1 MKRGHLKGGQVVSG
15 IRSRRVQLRRI
26 ALWLVFGLLLLSSAS
41 SRSTDAAA
49 SADRF
54 ATLIEL
60 KGPIGPAMSRYVE
73 HAIAD
78 AGNEH
83 SAIVILQ
90 MDTPGGLDTSMRDII
105 KAILASPLPVV
116 TYVAP
121 SGARAAS
128 AGTYILY
135 ASHLAAMAPATNLGA
150 ATPISIG
157 GGPSAPPAAP
167 TVNPADEKKQD
178 KNQKGPE
185 EMPEGTA
192 LEHKAVN
199 DAVAYIRSLAQLRG
213 RNAEWAEAAVRGAA
227 SLSADDALQQHVIEI
242 VAKDVPDL
250 LQQLQGRKVKPMDR
264 EMVLETRGLA
274 VRSIAPDWRTRV
286 LLILTHP
293 TIAYGLLLVGIYGLL
308 LEGYNPGAVLPGV
321 VGALALLLGL
331 YGLQLLEVN
340 YAGLALM
347 ALGVGLI
354 VAEFFMPA
362 FGSLGVGGLAA
373 FVIGSIMLFD
383 NRASGPRVALPL
395 IVGIAVA
402 GGLVI
407 LTIGWLAA
415 RARRRPLFSGV
426 ETMIGASVEAVR
438 DCQDRCVVRY
448 GGELWNARTAS
459 PLRAGQQARI
469 VRVVELT
476 LWVEPQQD

>member
-1 MKRGHLKGGQVVSG
+1 MSEIG
-15 IRSRRVQLRRI
+15 SRQIQLRRI
-26 ALWLVFGLLLLSSAS
+26 ALWLVIGLLLLSSAS
-41 SRSTDAAA
+41 SRSADAVA

-60 KGPIGPAMSRYVE
+60 NGPIGPAMSRYVE
-73 HAIAD
+73 HSMAD
-78 AGNEH
+78 ADNQG
-83 SAIVILQ
+83 SAVVILQ

-116 TYVAP
+116 VYVAP

-157 GGPSAPPAAP
+157 GAPNAPPVAP
-167 TVNPADEKKQD
+167 VNPGDDKKP
-178 KNQKGPE
+178 KGPE
-185 EMPEGTA
+185 AMPEGTT
-192 LEHKAVN
+192 LEHKAIN
-199 DAVAYIRSLAQLRG
+199 DAVAYIRALAQLRG
-213 RNAEWAEAAVRGAA
+213 RNADWAEAAVRGAA
-227 SLSADDALQQHVIEI
+227 SLSADDALEQHVIEI
-242 VAKDVPDL
+242 IAKDVPDL
-250 LQQLQGRKVKPMDR
+250 LQQLQGRKVKAMNR
-264 EMVLETRGLA
+264 EIVLDTRGLA
-274 VRSIAPDWRTRV
+274 VRSIVPDWRTRV

-347 ALGVGLI
+347 ALGLGLI

-373 FVIGSIMLFD
+373 FVIGSIILFD
-383 NRASGPRVALPL
+383 NHASGLRVALPL

-407 LTIGWLAA
+407 VAIGWLGA
-415 RARRRPLFSGV
+415 RAQRRPTSCGI
-426 ETMIGASVEAVR
+426 ETMNGALVEAIS
-438 DCQDRCVVRY
+438 DCQDRCVVRF
-448 GGELWNARTAS
+448 GGELWNARTPS

-469 VRVVELT
+469 VKVVELT
-476 LWVEPQQD
+476 LWVEPQQE

>member
-1 MKRGHLKGGQVVSG
+1 
-15 IRSRRVQLRRI
+15 
-26 ALWLVFGLLLLSSAS
+26 
-41 SRSTDAAA
+41 
-49 SADRF
+49 
-54 ATLIEL
+54 
-60 KGPIGPAMSRYVE
+60 MSRYIE
-73 HAIAD
+73 QSIAD
-78 AGNEH
+78 AGDQR
-83 SAIVILQ
+83 SAVVILQ
-90 MDTPGGLDTSMRDII
+90 IDTPGGLDTSMRDII
-105 KAILASPLPVV
+105 KAILASPVPVV

-157 GGPSAPPAAP
+157 GEPSTPPAAP
-167 TVNPADEKKQD
+167 AVNPSDDKKQKD
-178 KNQKGPE
+178 PE
-185 EMPEGTA
+185 QTGAGTA
-192 LEHKAVN
+192 LEHKAIN

-213 RNAEWAEAAVRGAA
+213 RNADWAEAAVRGAA
-227 SLSADDALQQHVIEI
+227 SLSADDALEQHVIDI

-250 LQQLQGRKVKPMDR
+250 LQQLQGRKVKATDH
-264 EMVLETRGLA
+264 EIVLETRGVA
-274 VRSIAPDWRTRV
+274 VRNIVPDWRTRV

-347 ALGVGLI
+347 ALGIGLI

-373 FVIGSIMLFD
+373 FVIGSIILFD
-383 NRASGPRVALPL
+383 RHASGPRVALPL

-407 LTIGWLAA
+407 VTIGWLAA
-415 RARRRPLFSGV
+415 RARRRPVSTGV
-426 ETMIGASVEAVR
+426 ETMIGAPVEAVS
-438 DCQDRCVVRY
+438 DCQVQCVVRY

-469 VRVVELT
+469 VKVVEMT

>member
-1 MKRGHLKGGQVVSG
+1 MRCIAQWLSFVLFFVSP
-15 IRSRRVQLRRI
+15 V
-26 ALWLVFGLLLLSSAS
+26 S
-41 SRSTDAAA
+41 SRSSDAAA
-49 SADRF
+49 PADRF
-54 ATLIEL
+54 ATLVEL
-60 KGPIGPAMSRYVE
+60 SGPIGPAMSLYFERSL
-73 HAIAD
+73 AA
-78 AGNEH
+78 AGNDR
-83 SAIVILQ
+83 SAVVILQ

-105 KAILASPLPVV
+105 KAILASPVPVV
-116 TYVAP
+116 SYVAP

-157 GGPSAPPAAP
+157 GEPATPPA
-167 TVNPADEKKQD
+167 NPSDDKKQD
-178 KNQKGPE
+178 KKQKTPE
-185 EMPEGTA
+185 EIPAGTA
-192 LEHKAVN
+192 SERKAVN

-213 RNAEWAEAAVRGAA
+213 RNAVWAEAAVRGAA
-227 SLSADDALQQHVIEI
+227 SLSANDALEQHVIDI

-250 LQQLQGRKVKPMDR
+250 LQQLQGRKVKAADH
-264 EMVLETRGLA
+264 ELVLDTRGLA
-274 VRSIAPDWRTRV
+274 VRSVVPDWRTRV
-286 LLILTHP
+286 LLVLTHP
-293 TIAYGLLLVGIYGLL
+293 TIAYGLLLIGVYGLL

-331 YGLQLLEVN
+331 YGLQLLAVN

-373 FVIGSIMLFD
+373 FVIGSIILFD
-383 NRASGPRVALPL
+383 NRASGVRVALPL

-407 LTIGWLAA
+407 VTIGWLAA
-415 RARRRPLFSGV
+415 RARRTPISTGV
-426 ETMIGASVEAVR
+426 ETMIGALVEAVG
-438 DCQDRCVVRY
+438 DCQDQCVVRY
-448 GGELWNARTAS
+448 GGELWNARTAG

-469 VRVVELT
+469 VRVVGLT
-476 LWVEPQQD
+476 LWVEPQQN

>member
-1 MKRGHLKGGQVVSG
+1 MRCIAQWLSFVLLFVSP
-15 IRSRRVQLRRI
+15 V
-26 ALWLVFGLLLLSSAS
+26 S
-41 SRSTDAAA
+41 SRSSDAAA
-49 SADRF
+49 PADRF
-54 ATLIEL
+54 ATLVEL
-60 KGPIGPAMSRYVE
+60 SGPIGPAMSLYFERSL
-73 HAIAD
+73 AA
-78 AGNEH
+78 AGNDR
-83 SAIVILQ
+83 SAVVILQ

-105 KAILASPLPVV
+105 KAILASPVPVV
-116 TYVAP
+116 SYVAP

-157 GGPSAPPAAP
+157 GEPATPP
-167 TVNPADEKKQD
+167 VNPSDDKKQD
-178 KNQKGPE
+178 KKQKTPE
-185 EMPEGTA
+185 EIPAGTA
-192 LEHKAVN
+192 SERKAVN

-213 RNAEWAEAAVRGAA
+213 RNAVWAEAAVRGAA
-227 SLSADDALQQHVIEI
+227 SLSANDALEQHVIDI

-250 LQQLQGRKVKPMDR
+250 LQQLQGRKVKAADH
-264 EMVLETRGLA
+264 ELVLDTRGLA
-274 VRSIAPDWRTRV
+274 VRSVVPDWRTRV
-286 LLILTHP
+286 LLVLTHP
-293 TIAYGLLLVGIYGLL
+293 TIAYGLLLIGVYGLL

-331 YGLQLLEVN
+331 YGLQLLAVN

-373 FVIGSIMLFD
+373 FVIGSIILFD
-383 NRASGPRVALPL
+383 NRASGVRVALPL

-407 LTIGWLAA
+407 VTIGWLAA
-415 RARRRPLFSGV
+415 RARRTPISTGV
-426 ETMIGASVEAVR
+426 ETMIGALVEAVG
-438 DCQDRCVVRY
+438 DCQDQCVVRY
-448 GGELWNARTAS
+448 GGELWNARTAG

-469 VRVVELT
+469 VRVVGLT
-476 LWVEPQQD
+476 LWVEPQQN

>member
-1 MKRGHLKGGQVVSG
+1 
-15 IRSRRVQLRRI
+15 
-26 ALWLVFGLLLLSSAS
+26 
-41 SRSTDAAA
+41 
-49 SADRF
+49 
-54 ATLIEL
+54 
-60 KGPIGPAMSRYVE
+60 MSRYVE
-73 HAIAD
+73 HSITD
-78 AGNEH
+78 AVNQH
-83 SAIVILQ
+83 STIVILQ

-121 SGARAAS
+121 GGARAAS

-135 ASHLAAMAPATNLGA
+135 ASHLSAMAPATNLGA

-157 GGPSAPPAAP
+157 GSPDAPPATPSA
-167 TVNPADEKKQD
+167 NPWDEKKQD
-178 KNQKGPE
+178 KQPKGPE
-185 EMPEGTA
+185 EMPAGTA
-192 LEHKAVN
+192 LEHKAIN

-227 SLSADDALQQHVIEI
+227 SLSANDALEQHVIEI
-242 VAKDVPDL
+242 IAKDVPDL
-250 LQQLQGRKVKPMDR
+250 LQQLQGRKVKALDR
-264 EMVLETRGLA
+264 EVVLETRGLD
-274 VRSIAPDWRTRV
+274 VHSIVPDWRTRV

-321 VGALALLLGL
+321 AGALALLLGL

-373 FVIGSIMLFD
+373 FVIGSILLFD
-383 NRASGPRVALPL
+383 SRASGLRVALPV
-395 IVGIAVA
+395 IVGIAVS

-407 LTIGWLAA
+407 VTIGWLAA
-415 RARRRPLFSGV
+415 GARRRPVRSGV
-426 ETMIGASVEAVR
+426 ETMVGGSVEAVS
-438 DCQDRCVVRY
+438 DCQERCVVRY
-448 GGELWNARTAS
+448 GGELWNARTAT

-469 VRVVELT
+469 VKVVELT

>member
-1 MKRGHLKGGQVVSG
+1 LSG
-15 IRSRRVQLRRI
+15 NRSRRIELRRI
-26 ALWLVFGLLLLSSAS
+26 ALWLVIGLLLLSSAS
-41 SRSTDAAA
+41 SRSSDTAE

-73 HAIAD
+73 HSIAD
-78 AGNEH
+78 ADNQH
-83 SAIVILQ
+83 SAVVILQ

-135 ASHLAAMAPATNLGA
+135 ASHFAAMAPATNLGA

-157 GGPSAPPAAP
+157 GGPDAPPAVP
-167 TVNPADEKKQD
+167 TVNPGDDKK
-178 KNQKGPE
+178 QKGPE
-185 EMPEGTA
+185 EMPAGSA
-192 LEHKAVN
+192 LEHKAIN

-213 RNAEWAEAAVRGAA
+213 RNADWAEAAVRGAA
-227 SLSADDALQQHVIEI
+227 SLSANDALEQHVIEI

-250 LQQLQGRKVKPMDR
+250 LQQLQGRKVKASDH
-264 EMVLETRGLA
+264 EMVLETRELA
-274 VRSIAPDWRTRV
+274 VRSIVPDWRTRV

-321 VGALALLLGL
+321 AGALALLLGL

-362 FGSLGVGGLAA
+362 FGSLGVGGLTA
-373 FVIGSIMLFD
+373 FVIGSILLFD
-383 NRASGPRVALPL
+383 NRGSGQRVALPV

-407 LTIGWLAA
+407 VAVGWLAA
-415 RARRRPLFSGV
+415 RARRRPLSSGV
-426 ETMIGASVEAVR
+426 ETMIGASVEAVS
-438 DCQDRCVVRY
+438 DCRDRCVVRY
-448 GGELWNARTAS
+448 GGELWNARS
-459 PLRAGQQARI
+459 LGPLRAGQQARI
-469 VRVVELT
+469 VKVVDLT
-476 LWVEPQQD
+476 VWVEPQQD

>member
-1 MKRGHLKGGQVVSG
+1 
-15 IRSRRVQLRRI
+15 
-26 ALWLVFGLLLLSSAS
+26 LLLLSSAS
-41 SRSTDAAA
+41 SRSSDTAA

-73 HAIAD
+73 HSIAD
-78 AGNEH
+78 AGNQH
-83 SAIVILQ
+83 SAVVILQ

-105 KAILASPLPVV
+105 QAILASPVPVV

-157 GGPSAPPAAP
+157 GGPSAPPPAP
-167 TVNPADEKKQD
+167 SVNPADEKKQD

-192 LEHKAVN
+192 LEHKAIN

-242 VAKDVPDL
+242 IAKDVPDL
-250 LQQLQGRKVKPMDR
+250 LQQLQGRTVKAMDR

-274 VRSIAPDWRTRV
+274 VRSIVPDWRTRV

-373 FVIGSIMLFD
+373 FVIGSIILFD
-383 NRASGPRVALPL
+383 NHASGPQVALPL

-407 LTIGWLAA
+407 LTVGWLAD

-426 ETMIGASVEAVR
+426 ETMIGASVEAVG
-438 DCQDRCVVRY
+438 DCRDRCVVRY

-469 VRVVELT
+469 VKVVELT

>member
-1 MKRGHLKGGQVVSG
+1 VKRGHLKGARKLSG

-26 ALWLVFGLLLLSSAS
+26 ALWLVIGLLLLSSAS
-41 SRSTDAAA
+41 SRSSDAVA
-49 SADRF
+49 SADGF

-73 HAIAD
+73 HSIAD

-105 KAILASPLPVV
+105 KAILASPVPIVA
-116 TYVAP
+116 YVAP

-157 GGPSAPPAAP
+157 GGPSAPPPAP
-167 TVNPADEKKQD
+167 SVNPADEKKQD

-192 LEHKAVN
+192 LEHKAIN

-242 VAKDVPDL
+242 IAKDVPDI
-250 LQQLQGRKVKPMDR
+250 LQQLQGRTVKAMDR

-274 VRSIAPDWRTRV
+274 VRSIVPDWRTRV

-373 FVIGSIMLFD
+373 FVIGSIILFD

-407 LTIGWLAA
+407 AVIGWLAA
-415 RARRRPLFSGV
+415 RARRRPLSAGV
-426 ETMIGASVEAVR
+426 ETMIGAVVEAVG

-448 GGELWNARTAS
+448 GGELWNARTAG

-469 VRVVELT
+469 VKVVGLT
-476 LWVEPQQD
+476 LWVEPQQN

>member
-1 MKRGHLKGGQVVSG
+1 MKRGHLKGAQVVSG
-15 IRSRRVQLRRI
+15 IRSRRAELRRI
-26 ALWLVFGLLLLSSAS
+26 ALWLVIGLLLLSSAS
-41 SRSTDAAA
+41 SRSSDAAA

-73 HAIAD
+73 HSIAD
-78 AGNEH
+78 AVNQH
-83 SAIVILQ
+83 SAVVILQ

-157 GGPSAPPAAP
+157 GEPSAPPAAP
-167 TVNPADEKKQD
+167 SVNPGDDKK
-178 KNQKGPE
+178 QKGPE
-185 EMPEGTA
+185 EMPAGTA

-407 LTIGWLAA
+407 LTVGWLAA

>member
-1 MKRGHLKGGQVVSG
+1 MNEV
-15 IRSRRVQLRRI
+15 RSVRIELRRI
-26 ALWLVFGLLLLSSAS
+26 ARWLGLFLLFVSPAS
-41 SRSTDAAA
+41 SRGSDTAAP
-49 SADRF
+49 ADRF
-54 ATLIEL
+54 ATLVEL
-60 KGPIGPAMSRYVE
+60 SGPIGPAMSLYFERSL
-73 HAIAD
+73 AA
-78 AGNEH
+78 AGNER
-83 SAIVILQ
+83 SAVVILQ

-105 KAILASPLPVV
+105 KAILASPVPVV
-116 TYVAP
+116 SYVAP

-135 ASHLAAMAPATNLGA
+135 ASHVAAMAPATNLGA

-157 GGPSAPPAAP
+157 GEPGTPPA
-167 TVNPADEKKQD
+167 NPSDDKQQDKKQ
-178 KNQKGPE
+178 KSPE
-185 EMPEGTA
+185 EIPAGTA
-192 LEHKAVN
+192 SERKAVN

-213 RNAEWAEAAVRGAA
+213 RNAAWAETAVRGAA
-227 SLSADDALQQHVIEI
+227 SLSANDALEQHVIDI

-250 LQQLQGRKVKPMDR
+250 LQQLQGRKVKAADQ
-264 EMVLETRGLA
+264 ELVLDTRGLT
-274 VRSIAPDWRTRV
+274 VRSVVPDWRTRV
-286 LLILTHP
+286 LLVLTHP
-293 TIAYGLLLVGIYGLL
+293 TIAYGLLLIGVYGLL

-331 YGLQLLEVN
+331 YGLQLLAVN

-347 ALGVGLI
+347 ALGIGLI

-373 FVIGSIMLFD
+373 FVIGSIILFD
-383 NRASGPRVALPL
+383 NHGSGLRVAMPL

-407 LTIGWLAA
+407 VTIGWLAA
-415 RARRRPLFSGV
+415 RARRRPVSTGV
-426 ETMIGASVEAVR
+426 ETMIGAPVEAVS

-459 PLRAGQQARI
+459 PLRAGQHARI
-469 VRVVELT
+469 VKVVELT

>member
-1 MKRGHLKGGQVVSG
+1 VKRGHLKGARKLSG

-26 ALWLVFGLLLLSSAS
+26 ALWLVVGLLLLSSAS
-41 SRSTDAAA
+41 SRSADAVATAA
-49 SADRF
+49 ERF

-73 HAIAD
+73 HSIAD
-78 AGNEH
+78 ADNQH
-83 SAIVILQ
+83 SAVVILQ

-135 ASHLAAMAPATNLGA
+135 ASHVAAMAPATNLGA

-157 GGPSAPPAAP
+157 GGPSAPPSAP
-167 TVNPADEKKQD
+167 LNPGDDKK
-178 KNQKGPE
+178 QKGPE

-199 DAVAYIRSLAQLRG
+199 DAVAYIRALAQLRG

-250 LQQLQGRKVKPMDR
+250 LQQLQGRKVKPGDR
-264 EMVLETRGLA
+264 EVVLETRGLA
-274 VRSIAPDWRTRV
+274 VRSIVPDWRTRV

-373 FVIGSIMLFD
+373 FVIGSILLFD
-383 NRASGPRVALPL
+383 NRASGLRVALPL

-407 LTIGWLAA
+407 VTVGWLAA
-415 RARRRPLFSGV
+415 RARSRPLSSGV
-426 ETMIGASVEAVR
+426 ETMIGASVEAVG
-438 DCQDRCVVRY
+438 DCRDRCVVRY

-469 VRVVELT
+469 VKVVELT

>member
-1 MKRGHLKGGQVVSG
+1 VSG
-15 IRSRRVQLRRI
+15 IRCRQAELRRI
-26 ALWLVFGLLLLSSAS
+26 ALWLVIGLLLLSSAS
-41 SRSTDAAA
+41 SRSDDAVA

-60 KGPIGPAMSRYVE
+60 KGPIGPAMSRYIE
-73 HAIAD
+73 RSLTD
-78 AGNEH
+78 AVNQR
-83 SAIVILQ
+83 SAVVILQ

-135 ASHLAAMAPATNLGA
+135 ASHIAAMAPATNLGA

-157 GGPSAPPAAP
+157 GEPSEPPAAP
-167 TVNPADEKKQD
+167 AANPADEKSQGKQQD
-178 KNQKGPE
+178 KQQKGPV
-185 EMPEGTA
+185 EMPAGTA
-192 LEHKAVN
+192 LEHKAIN

-213 RNAEWAEAAVRGAA
+213 RNADWAETAVRGAA
-227 SLSADDALQQHVIEI
+227 SLSADEALAQHVIEI

-250 LQQLQGRKVKPMDR
+250 LQQLQGRKLKVMDR
-264 EMVLETRGLA
+264 EVVLETRGLA
-274 VRSIAPDWRTRV
+274 VRSIVPDWRTRV

-362 FGSLGVGGLAA
+362 FGSLGVGGLTA
-373 FVIGSIMLFD
+373 FVIGSILLFD
-383 NRASGPRVALPL
+383 NRASGQRVALPV

-407 LTIGWLAA
+407 VTVGWLAA
-415 RARRRPLFSGV
+415 RARRRPLSSGV
-426 ETMIGASVEAVR
+426 ETMIGASVEAVG

-469 VRVVELT
+469 VKVVELT